1 MKNVRTPWMVALAA
15 GTIFAGSA
23 LAQPA
28 LDGDLGTL
36 TAGTPAVINVPGV
49 AANAVR
55 WYKFT
60 LPTAVRYQDLKSL
73 DIWSFNSGT
82 AQDTEIT
89 LWDSV
94 GNRVATDDDDGNSL
108 SSALSFGTGGG
119 GFPTGTTTITAN
131 NGRDGDLLAAG
142 DYYISVTYF
151 NVVNGTTNWTVTTPG
166 TVALTA
172 FDITVSLKDITP
184 VDPSGTVDMGTL
196 GASDT
201 KTASGPLASASVK
214 WFKIVVPGASNA
226 GGTFVDIDTE
236 GSAIAPSNDTRIAL
250 YTPSGAPAANALF
263 TTLQDDQDGSGSLS
277 QLTFGLTSP
286 ARPAVGSPAG
296 LAYNGRDGE
305 LRPGLYYIG
314 VAGFGTSPSTT
325 STISGQ
331 NFGFTSTSTN
341 SGTVTVNV
349 NSQLPS
355 VPATGTGTALS
366 VVEGQSGLLRV
377 TTAPG
382 ANPAAT
388 ATGVVIDTTLI
399 GGTTGVVLVDD
410 GTNGDVTAG
419 DGIFSSTITV
429 NVPAQAAASLPF
441 VVTDSIGRTSNGTLS
456 ATVTQSVSGACCATD
471 NTCSITRTFLCTQ
484 AGGSFAGAGTDCGGI
499 LNYNQ
504 EAGTGTFTSIAA
516 TGTALNFATTVGGT
530 ANFDD
535 GIAEVA
541 LPFPVNFY
549 GSSVSTI
556 RVVTNGFIHMNNTG
570 TSTAFTNSAIPSTA
584 TPNGAVYPM
593 WDDFALQ
600 NGTTGNVYVQ
610 TDGVAPNRTFTVSWE
625 NVGQYSFTTVIT
637 PIGSN
642 NFQVVFTEGSDN
654 IEFRYGAMDNVT
666 APLPSATDTVTVGFE
681 NAGGTLAREIAGS
694 VVGSGN
700 VAINGVFAA
709 SANPC
714 VIVCDTIDF
723 NGNGVFPE
731 DQDVIDFF
739 DVLAGAPCPTGT
751 CNDIDF
757 NNNGVF
763 PEDQDVVDFFNVLA
777 GGQCP

>member
-1 MKNVRTPWMVALAA
+1 M
-15 GTIFAGSA
+15 
-23 LAQPA
+23 AQPT

-36 TAGTPAVINVPGV
+36 TAGTPATINVPGV

-60 LPTAVRYQDLKSL
+60 LPTAVRYQDLTSL
-73 DIWSFNSGT
+73 DVWSFNAGT
-82 AQDTEIT
+82 AQDTEVT
-89 LWDSV
+89 LWDAV
-94 GNRVATDDDDGNSL
+94 GNRLASDDDDGNGL
-108 SSALSFGTGGG
+108 NSAISFGTGGG

-166 TVALTA
+166 TTALTA
-172 FDITVSLKDITP
+172 FDITVSLKNITP

-196 GASDT
+196 GAADT
-201 KTASGPLASASVK
+201 KTANGSLASASVK
-214 WFKIVVPGASNA
+214 WFKIVVPAASNA
-226 GGTFVDIDTE
+226 GGTFVDMDTE
-236 GSAIAPSNDTRIAL
+236 GSVVGGSATRMAL
-250 YTPSGAPAANALF
+250 YTPSGAPAGTALF
-263 TTLQDDQDGSGSLS
+263 TTLQDATDGSGSLS
-277 QLTFGLTSP
+277 QLTFGRTTP
-286 ARPAVGSPAG
+286 ARPAVGVPASA
-296 LAYNGRDGE
+296 AYNGRDGD

-314 VAGFGTSPSTT
+314 VAATGTAPSTT
-325 STISGQ
+325 STVSGQ
-331 NFGFTSTSTN
+331 NFGFISTSTN
-341 SGTVTVNV
+341 TGTVNVNV

-355 VPATGTGTALS
+355 TPASGAGTALS

-377 TTAPG
+377 TTTNG
-382 ANPAAT
+382 ANPVST

-399 GGTTGVVLVDD
+399 GGSTGVVLVDD
-410 GTNGDVTAG
+410 GSNGDVTAG
-419 DGIFSSTITV
+419 DGIFSRTITV
-429 NVPAQAAASLPF
+429 NVAAQAAASLPF
-441 VVTDSIGRTSNGTLS
+441 VVTDSVGRTSNGTLS

-499 LNYNQ
+499 LNFNQ
-504 EAGTGTFTSIAA
+504 AAGTGTFTSIAG
-516 TGTALNFATTVGGT
+516 TGTALAFATTVGGA

-549 GSSVSTI
+549 GSPVSTI

-570 TSTAFTNSAIPSTA
+570 TSTAFTNTTIPSVA

-600 NGTTGNVYVQ
+600 NGSTGNCYIQ

-637 PIGSN
+637 PVGSN
-642 NFQVVFTEGSDN
+642 NFQAVFTEGSDN
-654 IEFRYGAMDNVT
+654 IEFRYGAMDNQS
-666 APLPSATDTVTVGFE
+666 APLPTATDTVTVGFE

-694 VVGSGN
+694 AVGSGN
-700 VAINGVFAA
+700 VAISGVFAP

-714 VIVCDTIDF
+714 IILCDDIDF
-723 NGNGVFPE
+723 NNDEVFPD
-731 DQDVIDFF
+731 DQDVVDFF
-739 DVLAGAPCPTGT
+739 NVLAGGDCPA

-763 PEDQDVVDFFNVLA
+763 PEDQDVLDFFNVLA
-777 GGQCP
+777 GGNCPA

>member
-1 MKNVRTPWMVALAA
+1 M
-15 GTIFAGSA
+15 
-23 LAQPA
+23 AQPT

-36 TAGTPAVINVPGV
+36 TAGTPAVVNVPSV
-49 AANAVR
+49 AANTVR

-60 LPTAVRYQDLKSL
+60 LPTSVRYQDLRAL
-73 DIWSFNSGT
+73 DVWSFNAGT
-82 AQDTEIT
+82 AQDTEVT

-94 GNRVATDDDDGNSL
+94 GNRIASDDDDGNSVN
-108 SSALSFGTGGG
+108 SALSFGTGGG
-119 GFPTGTTTITAN
+119 GFPTGTTSITAN

-151 NVVNGTTNWTVTTPG
+151 NVVLGTTNWTITTPG
-166 TVALTA
+166 TTALTA
-172 FDITVSLKDITP
+172 FDLSVRLRDITP
-184 VDPSGTVDMGTL
+184 VDPVGTIDIGTL

-201 KTASGPLASASVK
+201 KTASGSLASASVR
-214 WFKIVVPGASNA
+214 WFKAVLPGASNA

-236 GSAIAPSNDTRIAL
+236 GSALTPTNDTRIAL
-250 YTPSGAPAANALF
+250 YTPSGAPAGTSLF
-263 TTLQDDQDGSGSLS
+263 TTLQDDEDGSGSLS
-277 QLTFGLTSP
+277 QLSFGLTSP
-286 ARPAVGSPAG
+286 ARPAVGTSV
-296 LAYNGRDGE
+296 AYNGRDGD

-331 NFGFTSTSTN
+331 NFGFVSTSTN
-341 SGTVTVNV
+341 TGTVRVNL

-355 VPATGTGTALS
+355 VPASGVGTALS

-377 TTAPG
+377 TTTAG
-382 ANPAAT
+382 ANPAST
-388 ATGVVIDTTLI
+388 ATGVVINTTLI
-399 GGTTGVVLVDD
+399 GGTSGVVLVDD
-410 GTNGDVTAG
+410 GSNGDVTAG
-419 DGIFSSTITV
+419 DGIFSRTITV
-429 NVPAQAAASLPF
+429 NVPAQAVQNLPF
-441 VVTDSIGRTSNGTLS
+441 VVTDSLGRTSNGTLA

-471 NTCSITRTFLCTQ
+471 NSCSITRTFLCTQ

-499 LNYNQ
+499 VNFNQ
-504 EAGTGTFTSIAA
+504 TAGTGTFTSIAA
-516 TGTALNFATTVGGT
+516 GNTPLFFSATVGGAT
-530 ANFDD
+530 ANYDD

-549 GSSVSTI
+549 GSPVSTI

-570 TSTAFTNSAIPSTA
+570 TSTAFTNATIPSVA

-600 NGTTGNVYVQ
+600 NGTAGNCYVQ

-625 NVGQYSFTTVIT
+625 NVGQYSFTTAIT
-637 PIGSN
+637 PVGSN
-642 NFQVVFTEGSDN
+642 NFQVVFTEGSDD
-654 IEFRYGAMDNVT
+654 IQFRYGAMDNQS
-666 APLPSATDTVTVGFE
+666 APLPTATDTVTVGFE

-694 VVGSGN
+694 AVGSGN
-700 VAINGVFAA
+700 VAITGVYGA

-714 VIVCDTIDF
+714 IILCDDIDF
-723 NGNGVFPE
+723 NNDEVFPD
-731 DQDVIDFF
+731 DQDVVDFF
-739 DVLAGAPCPTGT
+739 NVLAGGECPA

-763 PEDQDVVDFFNVLA
+763 PEDQDVLDFFNVLA
-777 GGQCP
+777 GGNCPA